1 VVTRLELFPWFL
13 ACVLAALILA
23 WSWTEVASAKDA
35 TTVRSTCKDA
45 VIKVETIATSRKLSY
60 SLESTSTEQSDSLG
74 TSGIWV
80 RATIIYKLTIMGKPS
95 PGIIK
100 FTPFYDGNSCRVES
114 SKSQEADEIVEY
126 LKKQKGK

>member
-1 VVTRLELFPWFL
+1 MVTRLELFSRFP
-13 ACVLAALILA
+13 ACVLAALTLA
-23 WSWTEVASAKDA
+23 WSLTEVASAKEA
-35 TTVRSTCKDA
+35 ITVKSTCKDA
-45 VIKVETIATSRKLSY
+45 VIKAETIATSRKLSY

>member
-1 VVTRLELFPWFL
+1 VARRLELFPWL
-13 ACVLAALILA
+13 PACLLAALALA
-23 WSWTEVASAKDA
+23 WSLTEVASAKEA
-35 TTVRSTCKDA
+35 ITVKSTCKDA
-45 VIKVETIATSRKLSY
+45 VIKAETIATSRKLSY